1 MVIIMKEIFKR
12 RSVRDFTEKE
22 VENEKVEQL
31 LRAAMTAPTAANQ
44 REWEFVVVTDKTL
57 IEKLST
63 STPYSKPV
71 AKAPLAIV
79 MLSNFTKTVFPD
91 CWQQDLGACAENI
104 LLEAVHLGLG
114 GVWIGIAPTEDR
126 MKTISDIF
134 SLPEDV
140 KPFSIIAL
148 GYPREDITPKERYEP
163 DKVHYN
169 KY

>member
-1 MVIIMKEIFKR
+1 MEAIYKR
-12 RSVRDFTEKE
+12 RSVRDFLEKE
-22 VENEKVEQL
+22 VEAEKIEQL

-44 REWEFVVVTDKTL
+44 REWEFIVVTEKAL
-57 IEKLST
+57 LEKLSAT
-63 STPYSKPV
+63 TPYSKPV

-79 MLSNFTKTVFPD
+79 MLSNFRKMIFPV

-104 LLEAVHLGLG
+104 LLKAVHLGLG
-114 GVWIGIAPTEDR
+114 GVWIGVAPEEER
-126 MKTISDIF
+126 MKNVSDIF
-134 SLPEDV
+134 SLPADV

-148 GYPREDITPKERYEP
+148 GYPREDISPKDRYEA

>member
-1 MVIIMKEIFKR
+1 MEEIFKR
-12 RSVRDFTEKE
+12 RSVRDFSEKE
-22 VENEKVEQL
+22 VESEKIEQL
-31 LRAAMTAPTAANQ
+31 LKAAMTAPTAANQ
-44 REWEFVVVTDKTL
+44 REWEFIVVTDKTL

-79 MLSNFTKTVFPD
+79 MLSNFKNTIFPD
-91 CWQQDLGACAENI
+91 CWQQDLGACTQNI

-114 GVWIGIAPTEDR
+114 GVWLAVAPSEDR
-126 MKTISDIF
+126 MKTVSDIF

-148 GYPREDITPKERYEP
+148 GYPREGIIPKERYEP
-163 DKVHYN
+163 NKVHYN